1 MSEVDELLGL
11 SPSASARPPAS
22 PSDAQPNA
30 QHDGLHPL
38 LGVHGWLKFGVVV
51 NLYVAPVV
59 FVLSQL
65 VAWIGYFILARRYP
79 GIFIGGLYGTVAGG
93 YLIWR
98 AMNLARDF
106 RALKPRSVQNAKTLL
121 WLNALFVAVSIPLAF
136 FSGMGPDALMPGVLK
151 SVLQTAVSFAV
162 IYTYLNVSKR
172 IAVNF
177 PDWKDP

>member
-1 MSEVDELLGL
+1 VSDVDALLGMA
-11 SPSASARPPAS
+11 SPPAPTPARPLEKAPAT
-22 PSDAQPNA
+22 P
-30 QHDGLHPL
+30 HPL
-38 LGVHGWLKFGVVV
+38 QGVHGWLKFGVVV
-51 NLYVAPVV
+51 NLFVAPIL

-65 VAWIGYFILARRYP
+65 VAWVGYFIIANRYP
-79 GIFIGGLYGTVAGG
+79 GIFISGLYGTAAGG

-98 AMNLARDF
+98 GMNLARDF

-121 WLNALFVAVSIPLAF
+121 WLNVLFVAVSIPLVF
-136 FSGMGPDALMPGVLK
+136 FSGMGPDALMPGVLMA
-151 SVLQTAVSFAV
+151 VFRTAASFAV